1 MSNKKSNFNKENEV
15 KIEEVNEDL
24 GDFEFSPEENNI
36 STDESIVLIDE
47 VILDNLVN
55 EIEQDKIDQTENTLN
70 TNVRKNWLFDAISN
84 ISKNK

>member
-15 KIEEVNEDL
+15 KVEEVNEDL
-24 GDFEFSPEENNI
+24 GDLEFSLEENNI
-36 STDESIVLIDE
+36 STDESVVLVDE

-55 EIEQDKIDQTENTLN
+55 EIEQDKIDQTENILN
-70 TNVRKNWLFDAISN
+70 TNVRKNWLFDAIAN